1 MGIQDTK
8 ERLNLTIWIEFS
20 RFLSS
25 LVAYYFSRGSEQLE
39 NDA

>member
-1 MGIQDTK
+1 MGIQDMK
-8 ERLNLTIWIEFS
+8 ERLNLIIWIEIS

-25 LVAYYFSRGSEQLE
+25 LIIYFSRGSEQLE

>member
-1 MGIQDTK
+1 MGIQDMK
-8 ERLNLTIWIEFS
+8 ELLNLIIWIEFS

-25 LVAYYFSRGSEQLE
+25 LVIYYFSRGSEQLE

>member
-1 MGIQDTK
+1 MEIQYMK
-8 ERLNLTIWIEFS
+8 ERLNLNIWIEFF

-25 LVAYYFSRGSEQLE
+25 LIVYYFSRGSEQMK